1 MLRVLY
7 SDMRASL
14 LNKGIRIL
22 ALVFATYLIGYV
34 IIMSILLHVIA
45 GNVRLNADDVLTVYN
60 ETSIFVITAATLI
73 IYVNEFMNGTIRNK
87 LCSGSKRSEI
97 FLAAIINSAF
107 MATLLAIMCQ
117 TLELIL
123 SLIFTNGLYG
133 LTLAD
138 AAYSFSETTISGI
151 AIAIF
156 STSLIMMM
164 GGTNASYV
172 VGLGIALAFKVFGL
186 SVQQKLYPEKGLVSI
201 KGAKLAIYTF
211 YDRFVPY
218 AHCSGTPRWT
228 VTDVSLGCAVL
239 ILLSIIT
246 GLIVFNKKELK

>member
-14 LNKGIRIL
+14 INKGIRLL
-22 ALVFATYLIGYV
+22 AGVFAIYLIGYV
-34 IIMSILLHVIA
+34 VLMKILLYAIA
-45 GNVRLNADDVLTVYN
+45 GGAGLNADDIITVYN

-87 LCSGSKRSEI
+87 LCSGAKRNEI

-107 MATLLAIMCQ
+107 MATILAIMCQ
-117 TLELIL
+117 TLEIIL
-123 SLIFTNGLYG
+123 SFIFTDGLYS

-138 AAYSFSETTISGI
+138 AAYSLSETTISGI

-172 VGLGIALAFKVFGL
+172 VGLGIALLFKLFGI
-186 SVQQKLYPEKGLVSI
+186 SVQQKLYPEKGFVSI

-228 VTDVSLGCAVL
+228 VTDTLMGSAGL
-239 ILLSIIT
+239 ILLAVAA